1 MQNYVTRMLTTHLE
15 QALESTQ
22 RSVKLP
28 RVSEISDRGYDMFKI
43 FKHMRSYN
51 IE

>member
-28 RVSEISDRGYDMFKI
+28 RVSDRGYMFKI
-43 FKHMRSYN
+43 FKHMRNYN